1 MDLKHS
7 QMKKILFTLAAAV
20 AICFTACAQQ
30 TEKKQMNAPK
40 TLIAY
45 FSATGTTA
53 EAAKG
58 IAEATGGTLHAIT
71 PAETYTAADLD
82 WNDKQSRSSKEMQ
95 DPRSRP
101 AIKGTVKEMDGY
113 DVVFIGYPIWW
124 NQAPRII
131 NTFIESHK
139 LEGKAV
145 VPFATSGGSG
155 IKNSIDMLKKAYPNL
170 DWREGKLLNHADA
183 KDIKAWTGSIRP

>member
-1 MDLKHS
+1 MNKF
-7 QMKKILFTLAAAV
+7 LFTLAAAV

-30 TEKKQMNAPK
+30 TEKKQMNASK

-95 DPRSRP
+95 APKSRP
-101 AIKGTVKEMDGY
+101 AIKGTVKGMDGY
-113 DVVFIGYPIWW
+113 DVVFIGYPIWR

-155 IKNSIDMLKKAYPNL
+155 IKNSIDVLKKAYPNL
-170 DWREGKLLNHADA
+170 DWREGKLLNHADT
-183 KDIKAWTGSIRP
+183 KDIKVWTGSIRP